1 VQALQLQMV
10 MLATKPVK
18 VFQGYDLVKEAWL
31 RIISLQLSKSLQI
44 LGKVLMM
51 VLCGKILA
59 V

>member
-1 VQALQLQMV
+1 MA

-18 VFQGYDLVKEAWL
+18 VFQGYDLVKEVWL

-44 LGKVLMM
+44 LDKVLMM
-51 VLCGKILA
+51 VLYEKTLA